1 MSRRAISL
9 IAHFPFS
16 SAILFLLL
24 LFELLFFF
32 LSFLWQAEGVTCQQ
46 RNNSHHDQ
54 KLVKGTDG
62 RKLSS
67 LLSFGCV
74 CGRGALLSPF

>member
-9 IAHFPFS
+9 IAHFPF
-16 SAILFLLL
+16 AILFLLL

-67 LLSFGCV
+67 PLFRMCV
-74 CGRGALLSPF
+74 VGARS

>member
-67 LLSFGCV
+67 PLFRMCV
-74 CGRGALLSPF
+74 VGARS

>member
-24 LFELLFFF
+24 LFELLFF
-32 LSFLWQAEGVTCQQ
+32 SFF
-46 RNNSHHDQ
+46 
-54 KLVKGTDG
+54 
-62 RKLSS
+62 S
-67 LLSFGCV
+67 LA
-74 CGRGALLSPF
+74 GRGSDMPAEE